1 VTGTT
6 GEAGGRA
13 IHEASTTSVS
23 GHPGELG
30 LPLLFSP
37 AEAAAVLRDAGLRDM
52 TECALR
58 TRAYRKQVPFHR
70 NGRKII
76 FTLSD
81 LHDIAAGE
89 PHSLERRDETAPAA
103 TSRPAHAHPSS
114 RRAAA
119 DTDPWRP
126 RQPRDCRA
134 QNVHVRRQE
143 PSASEDRIGTRRN
156 AATTH
161 HHGARPVR
169 ATGTDTRRWRAHGSG
184 A

>member
-1 VTGTT
+1 M
-6 GEAGGRA
+6 A
-13 IHEASTTSVS
+13 HEAPTASVS
-23 GHPGELG
+23 GHLGELD

-81 LHDIAAGE
+81 LHGIAAGE
-89 PHSLERRDETAPAA
+89 PYSPERRDETAPAA
-103 TSRPAHAHPSS
+103 TSRPAHHHPSS

-126 RQPRDCRA
+126 RQPRDCPA
-134 QNVHVRRQE
+134 QNAHVRRQE
-143 PSASEDRIGTRRN
+143 PRASGARIGTRRN

-161 HHGARPVR
+161 HNGARPIR
-169 ATGTDTRRWRAHGSG
+169 ATGTDSRPWRAHGSS